1 MKLSSVLLIDKN
13 VFSKPAKIAVVGT
26 GTYNEQGKT
35 NTGRDFDGYTISC
48 VARRNDTLKVKVP
61 KENNSALISQITDAL
76 LDGSGEVFVSFSNLK
91 LKAYAMLVEDNRVL
105 SGISAKADSFQ
116 IVAIQEVDEDDDI
129 DF

>member
-1 MKLSSVLLIDKN
+1 MKLSSVYLIDKN

-26 GTYNEQGKT
+26 GTYNLQE

-61 KENNSALISQITDAL
+61 KENNSAVITQITDAL
-76 LDGSGEVFVSFSNLK
+76 ENGSEVYVSFSNLK
-91 LKAYAMLVEDNRVL
+91 LKAYAMTVEDNRVL
-105 SGISAKADSFQ
+105 SGVSAKADSFQ

>member
-26 GTYNEQGKT
+26 GTYNLQE

-61 KENNSALISQITDAL
+61 KENNSEVITQITDAL
-76 LDGSGEVFVSFSNLK
+76 NDGNAEVFVSFSNLK

-116 IVAIQEVDEDDDI
+116 IVSIQEVDEDDDI

>member
-1 MKLSSVLLIDKN
+1 MKLSSVYLIDKN

-26 GTYNEQGKT
+26 GTYNLQE

-61 KENNSALISQITDAL
+61 KENNSAVITQITDAL
-76 LDGSGEVFVSFSNLK
+76 ENGSEVYVSFSNLK
-91 LKAYAMLVEDNRVL
+91 LKAYAMTVEDNRVL
-105 SGISAKADSFQ
+105 SGVSAKADSFQ
-116 IVAIQEVDEDDDI
+116 IVSIQEVDEDDDI

>member
-1 MKLSSVLLIDKN
+1 MKLSSVYLIDKN
-13 VFSKPAKIAVVGT
+13 VFSKPAKIVVVGT

-61 KENNSALISQITDAL
+61 KENNSALITKIDDAL
-76 LDGSGEVFVSFSNLK
+76 QNGSEVYVSFSNLK

>member
-13 VFSKPAKIAVVGT
+13 VFPKPSKIAVVGT

-48 VARRNDTLKVKVP
+48 AARRNDTLKVKVP
-61 KENNSALISQITDAL
+61 KENNSEVITRITDAL
-76 LDGSGEVFVSFSNLK
+76 NDGNAEVFVSFSNLK

-105 SGISAKADSFQ
+105 SGVSAKADSFQ

>member
-13 VFSKPAKIAVVGT
+13 VFPKPSKIAVVGT

-35 NTGRDFDGYTISC
+35 TNSGRDFDGYTISC

-61 KENNSALISQITDAL
+61 KENNSALITKIEDAL
-76 LDGSGEVFVSFSNLK
+76 NNGNEVYISCSNLK
-91 LKAYAMLVEDNRVL
+91 LKAYAMTVEDNRVL